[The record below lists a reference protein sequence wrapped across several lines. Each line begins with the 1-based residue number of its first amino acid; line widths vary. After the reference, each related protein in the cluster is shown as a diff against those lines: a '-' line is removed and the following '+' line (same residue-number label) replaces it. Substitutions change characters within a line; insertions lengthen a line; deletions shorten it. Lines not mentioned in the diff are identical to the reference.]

1 MKSAMRLTPKA
12 MLLCAAT
19 LVSGCVPNDCDWA
32 SPIRPTENDRVVISN
47 GLARDILTHNETG
60 SKVCG
65 WRP

>member
-1 MKSAMRLTPKA
+1 MKKR
-12 MLLCAAT
+12 AAVRGD
-19 LVSGCVPNDCDWA
+19 LGVRA
-32 SPIRPTENDRVVISN
+32 SRMTVTAVTDQANGESDRVVISN